1 MGHGECEQR
10 RQTELRSVKLRKQRR
25 KTGEVIVRVKANVK
39 TRAIGVGLAMMLAGA
54 ALVAGTAVLA
64 GAPTARAQD
73 MRDGQALLT
82 AMRDR
87 YQGGWY
93 DSVVFKQKSITL
105 NADGTSS
112 TEIWDEA
119 LVLPGKLRIDKEP
132 HNDGNGYLFA
142 DGALTVFDK
151 GKGNGPRPYVHM
163 LLVLGFDVYR
173 QASET
178 TIKMVKD
185 RGIDL
190 AQIHEDTFEGEPMY
204 VVGAAKGDEKS
215 RQFWVEKKRLLFV
228 RLIEPDA
235 KDPTKI
241 HDSRFRNYQKVGD
254 GWLSERV
261 EFWTDGKMTFREEY
275 FDVKGNV
282 KLAPELYDGSKFTE
296 TSIFN

>member
-1 MGHGECEQR
+1 MKVYSAWR
-10 RQTELRSVKLRKQRR
+10 
-25 KTGEVIVRVKANVK
+25 TGEVIVRAKLK
-39 TRAIGVGLAMMLAGA
+39 SRAVGVVLAM
-54 ALVAGTAVLA
+54 VLA
-64 GAPTARAQD
+64 GAGVLTSTGTARAQE
-73 MRDGQALLT
+73 MRAGKAQEIHDGQALLT
-82 AMRDR
+82 AMHDR

-132 HNDGNGYLFA
+132 HSDGNGFLFA

-151 GKGNGPRPYVHM
+151 GKGNGPRPFVHM

-173 QASET
+173 QPAET

-190 AQIHEDTFEGEPMY
+190 AQIHEETFEGEPMY
-204 VVGAAKGDEKS
+204 VVGAAKGDVKS
-215 RQFWVEKKRLLFV
+215 KQFWVEKKRLLFV
-228 RLIEPDA
+228 RLLEPDQ
-235 KDPTKI
+235 KEPEKI
-241 HDSRFRNYQKVGD
+241 HDSRFRDYQKVGA

-296 TSIFN
+296 TSIFK

>member
-1 MGHGECEQR
+1 MRGMG
-10 RQTELRSVKLRKQRR
+10 
-25 KTGEVIVRVKANVK
+25 VRLVV
-39 TRAIGVGLAMMLAGA
+39 MLAGA
-54 ALVAGTAVLA
+54 GMLTGVLALA
-64 GAPTARAQD
+64 GASVATAQEV
-73 MRDGQALLT
+73 RDGQALLT
-82 AMRDR
+82 AMHDR

-119 LVLPGKLRIDKEP
+119 LLLPGKLRIDKEP
-132 HNDGNGYLFA
+132 HSDGNGFLFA

-151 GKGNGPRPYVHM
+151 GKAGSPRPYVHM

-173 QASET
+173 QPAET

-190 AQIHEDTFEGEPMY
+190 AQIHEETFDGEAMY
-204 VVGAAKGDEKS
+204 VVGAAKGDGKS

-228 RLIEPDA
+228 RLIEPDQ
-235 KDPTKI
+235 KEPEKI
-241 HDSRFRNYQKVGD
+241 HDSRFLNYQKVGA

-282 KLAPELYDGSKFTE
+282 KLDRALWDGSKFTE
-296 TSIFN
+296 TSIFK

>member
-1 MGHGECEQR
+1 M
-10 RQTELRSVKLRKQRR
+10 RSK
-25 KTGEVIVRVKANVK
+25 VK
-39 TRAIGVGLAMMLAGA
+39 TRAIGVGLAP
-54 ALVAGTAVLA
+54 VLA
-64 GAPTARAQD
+64 GMAFVAGAISLLGATAARAQE
-73 MRDGQALLT
+73 MRDGSALLT
-82 AMRDR
+82 AMHDR

-105 NADGTSS
+105 NADGTNS

-132 HNDGNGYLFA
+132 HSDGNGYLFA
-142 DGALTVFDK
+142 DGALTVFEK

-173 QASET
+173 QPAET
-178 TIKMVKD
+178 TIKLVKD

-190 AQIHEDTFEGEPMY
+190 AQIHEETFDGEPMY
-204 VVGAAKGDEKS
+204 VVGAAKSDLKAK
-215 RQFWVEKKRLLFV
+215 QFWVEKKRLLFV
-228 RLIEPDA
+228 RLIEPDP
-235 KDPTKI
+235 KEPEKI

-282 KLAPELYDGSKFTE
+282 KLAPELYDGSKFID
-296 TSIFN
+296 TSIFK